1 MTSFGCDL
9 TEQYF
14 NRLYD
19 DLSKEHSRLMT
30 DMKNG
35 GGGESELKDKE
46 TDLVK
51 QINLINTLML
61 NCMKLRNLKKKLQM
75 KLNSS

>member
-1 MTSFGCDL
+1 MVSFGCDL
-9 TEQYF
+9 TEQYL
-14 NRLYD
+14 NKVYE
-19 DLSKEHSRLMT
+19 DLSKEHLRLMT

-35 GGGESELKDKE
+35 GSGESELKDKE

-51 QINLINTLML
+51 QITLINTLML

>member
-9 TEQYF
+9 TEQYL
-14 NRLYD
+14 NKVYE
-19 DLSKEHSRLMT
+19 DLSKEHLRLMT
-30 DMKNG
+30 DMKN
-35 GGGESELKDKE
+35 GGESELKDKE

-51 QINLINTLML
+51 QINLINNLML